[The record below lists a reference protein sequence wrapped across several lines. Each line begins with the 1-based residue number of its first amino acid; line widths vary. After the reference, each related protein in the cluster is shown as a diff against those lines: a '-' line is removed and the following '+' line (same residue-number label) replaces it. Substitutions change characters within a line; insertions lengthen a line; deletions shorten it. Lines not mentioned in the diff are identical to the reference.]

1 MGTPSHVWGSDVGL
15 LGCRRWQRYISHPGS
30 SGLQGPGLPNP
41 AASAYLSIPTLL
53 PPGAARLSPSL
64 DSAELQ

>member
-1 MGTPSHVWGSDVGL
+1 MGTPSQGWGSDVGL

-41 AASAYLSIPTLL
+41 AASVCLSTPTLL
-53 PPGAARLSPSL
+53 PPGAAGLSPSL
-64 DSAELQ
+64 DPAELQ